1 MTSSEEE
8 LRAHL
13 IKFLRSKGLIYNESY
28 RLGRIEID
36 LVALGKYDIWNDKSS
51 NENIIYAFEMKLATT
66 PSRIKDVIE
75 QAVTRLLMANYSV
88 IVIPCIANNI
98 WVNDKEKKERNIAE
112 EVKKRANGTYSRS
125 LGIICIDNE
134 GEINVV
140 RKPKS
145 STIVI
150 NELRQKIIR
159 EMLNRT
165 LF

>member
-1 MTSSEEE
+1 M
-8 LRAHL
+8 
-13 IKFLRSKGLIYNESY
+13 
-28 RLGRIEID
+28 
-36 LVALGKYDIWNDKSS
+36 
-51 NENIIYAFEMKLATT
+51 
-66 PSRIKDVIE
+66 
-75 QAVTRLLMANYSV
+75 
-88 IVIPCIANNI
+88 IPCTANI

-112 EVKKRANGTYSRS
+112 EVKKRANGTYSKS

-150 NELRQKIIR
+150 NELRQKIIK
-159 EMLNRT
+159 EMSNRA

>member
-28 RLGRIEID
+28 RLGKIEID
-36 LVALGKYDIWNDKSS
+36 LVALGKYDIWNNKSS
-51 NENIIYAFEMKLATT
+51 NENIVYTFEMKLAST
-66 PSRIKDVIE
+66 PSLIKDVIE
-75 QAVTRLLMANYSV
+75 QAVTRLLVANYSV
-88 IVIPCIANNI
+88 IVIPCTVNI
-98 WVNDKEKKERNIAE
+98 WVNDKEKKEMNIAE
-112 EVKKRANGTYSRS
+112 EVKKRANGTYSKS

-140 RKPKS
+140 REPKS

-150 NELRQKIIR
+150 NELRQKIIK